1 MIPYPALLAIR
12 DTFYFFGGTRIEG
25 PPTLTLKSIMSLNP
39 VTKKWKHVGNMNS
52 PRFRSHSAIL
62 KDNLVFIAGY
72 APKTIDSSSQ
82 QGLKNESAEISY
94 SNYGSQG

>member
-25 PPTLTLKSIMSLNP
+25 PPTLAMKSIMSLNP

-52 PRFRSHSAIL
+52 PHFGTHSAIL
-62 KDNLVFIAGY
+62 MDNLVFIAGY
-72 APKTIDSSSQ
+72 GPNNIDSITSSQ
-82 QGLKNESAEISY
+82 QGLKNESAKIS
-94 SNYGSQG
+94 NPN

>member
-62 KDNLVFIAGY
+62 LDNLVFIAGY
-72 APKTIDSSSQ
+72 GPNNIDTMTSSQ
-82 QGLKNESAEISY
+82 QGLKNESARP
-94 SNYGSQG
+94 